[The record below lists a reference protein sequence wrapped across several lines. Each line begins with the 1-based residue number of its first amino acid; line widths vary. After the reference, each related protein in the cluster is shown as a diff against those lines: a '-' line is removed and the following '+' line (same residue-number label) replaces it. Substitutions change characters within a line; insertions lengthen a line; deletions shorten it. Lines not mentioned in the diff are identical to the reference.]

1 MFYSSIH
8 VGIASA
14 AAHGA
19 SRWNPQT
26 RTECERVCCALAT
39 KHARG
44 AYPHPPAGL
53 MSWSVAV
60 PDFQTLM
67 RPVLVALQ
75 GDEPKSHAQIRDA
88 VAAALNVSDED
99 RQVMLPSGTQE
110 LFTNRVAW
118 ALSHMAQAGL
128 LNRPERGRYLLSE
141 RGKKVLQEHPD
152 RVDMTVLHQFPEYR
166 DFRTRKSKKHA
177 KESVSVVSDE
187 LSPSEAVGELVE
199 DSYATLAVE
208 LLDRI
213 LAQPPAFLETLS
225 LKLLRAMGYG
235 GRESLLEHTG
245 KPGDSG
251 LDGVV
256 RQDALGLDLVGVQA
270 KRYDKDSTVQRPD
283 IQAFV
288 GALQGAQT
296 TRGVFVTT
304 GKFSPGA
311 KQFAENV
318 AMRLRLIDGQELTE
332 LMVRYNVGVQVRE
345 TFALKQIDEG
355 TFEE

>member
-1 MFYSSIH
+1 
-8 VGIASA
+8 V
-14 AAHGA
+14 
-19 SRWNPQT
+19 P
-26 RTECERVCCALAT
+26 
-39 KHARG
+39 
-44 AYPHPPAGL
+44 
-53 MSWSVAV
+53 V

-67 RPVLVALQ
+67 RPVLVAID
-75 GDEPKSHAQIRDA
+75 GGEPKSQAQIRDI
-88 VAAALNVSDED
+88 VASALNVSDDD
-99 RQVMLPSGTQE
+99 RQVMLPSGNQAI
-110 LFTNRVAW
+110 FANRVAW
-118 ALSHMAQAGL
+118 AITHMAQAVL
-128 LNRPERGRYLLSE
+128 ILRPERGRYVLSE
-141 RGKKVLQEHPD
+141 RGKSVLQEHPE
-152 RVDMTVLHQFPEYR
+152 RVDLKVLQQFSEYQ
-166 DFRTRKSKKHA
+166 DFRTRKSEKNAEKP
-177 KESVSVVSDE
+177 VTVVSDE
-187 LSPSEAVGELVE
+187 LSPSEAVGALVE
-199 DSYATLAVE
+199 DSYDTLAAE

-213 LAQPPAFLETLS
+213 LLQPPAFLETLS

-270 KRYDKDSTVQRPD
+270 KRYDKDSTVGRPD

-296 TRGVFVTT
+296 SRGVFVTT

-318 AMRLRLIDGQELTE
+318 AMRLRLIDGMELTK

-345 TFALKQIDEG
+345 TFELKQIDEE

>member
-1 MFYSSIH
+1 MKEHPPPPMLANVAF
-8 VGIASA
+8 VGI
-14 AAHGA
+14 
-19 SRWNPQT
+19 
-26 RTECERVCCALAT
+26 
-39 KHARG
+39 
-44 AYPHPPAGL
+44 
-53 MSWSVAV
+53 

-67 RPVLVALQ
+67 RPVLVAIE

-88 VAAALNVSDED
+88 VAKALNVSDED
-99 RQVMLPSGTQE
+99 RQIMLPSGTQE
-110 LFTNRVAW
+110 VFTNRVAW
-118 ALSHMAQAGL
+118 AVTHLAQAGL
-128 LNRPERGRYLLSE
+128 VVRPERGRHLLSE
-141 RGKKVLQEHPD
+141 RGKQVLQEHPD
-152 RVDMTVLHQFPEYR
+152 RVDLRVLEQFPEWQE
-166 DFRTRKSKKHA
+166 FRARKSEKQVEK
-177 KESVSVVSDE
+177 SVSAVSDE
-187 LSPSEAVGELVE
+187 LSPSEAMGRLVE
-199 DSYATLAVE
+199 DSYDTLAAD

-213 LAQPPAFLETLS
+213 LAQPPRFLETLS

-270 KRYDKDSTVQRPD
+270 KRYEKDSTVGRPD

-296 TRGVFVTT
+296 SRGVFVTT

-318 AMRLRLIDGQELTE
+318 AMRLRLIDGMELTK

-345 TFALKQIDEG
+345 TFDLKQIDEE